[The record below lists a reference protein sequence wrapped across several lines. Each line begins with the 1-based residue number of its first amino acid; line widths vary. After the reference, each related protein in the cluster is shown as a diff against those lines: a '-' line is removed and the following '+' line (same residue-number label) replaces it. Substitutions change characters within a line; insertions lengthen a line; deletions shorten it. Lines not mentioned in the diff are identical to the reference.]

1 MIRKPGQEWR
11 LATPDD
17 YPAPIIEEPEAQP
30 LPKPIEWP
38 KRATESPPPLK
49 AKLKLKPKA
58 KAKPKTPRRTS
69 GVAAGA
75 KAARAPMKRK
85 PASVESE

>member
-17 YPAPIIEEPEAQP
+17 YPAPMIEEPEAQP
-30 LPKPIEWP
+30 VPKPIEWP
-38 KRATESPPPLK
+38 KRATEPPPPLK
-49 AKLKLKPKA
+49 AKLNLKPKA
-58 KAKPKTPRRTS
+58 KAKAKTPRRAS

-75 KAARAPMKRK
+75 KAARAPRK
-85 PASVESE
+85 PKPAPVKSE

>member
-17 YPAPIIEEPEAQP
+17 YRVPLIEEPEAQP
-30 LPKPIEWP
+30 VPKPIEWP
-38 KRATESPPPLK
+38 KRATEPPPPLK

-58 KAKPKTPRRTS
+58 KAKTPRRAN

-75 KAARAPMKRK
+75 KAARAPRK
-85 PASVESE
+85 PKPAPAKSE

>member
-49 AKLKLKPKA
+49 AKL
-58 KAKPKTPRRTS
+58 
-69 GVAAGA
+69 
-75 KAARAPMKRK
+75 
-85 PASVESE
+85 

>member
-17 YPAPIIEEPEAQP
+17 YRAPMIEEPEAP
-30 LPKPIEWP
+30 PTPKPIEWP
-38 KRATESPPPLK
+38 KRATEPPPPPK
-49 AKLKLKPKA
+49 AKLKPKA
-58 KAKPKTPRRTS
+58 KAKTPRRTS

-75 KAARAPMKRK
+75 KAARAPRK
-85 PASVESE
+85 PKAAPVKSE